1 MHLQPPEP
9 KQPGVPSR
17 AISFAKVTRSS
28 ACWSEWRYTAV
39 ELAGGT
45 RVSSVPSSPREKG
58 MSLQTDLRHRKR
70 PTPREQRAKSA
81 LKIFFLSTEVAAS
94 SGKGG
99 ERNLSIQVL
108 SASFLFNSFWL
119 CDSFPFLPR
128 CSFRCRLFPQL
139 AVRALLSLSSCYL
152 TSLCKPQTTGSTPQ
166 VFCFLV
172 IFGLLSLGPCL
183 QTLVLLKYNGK
194 RPLLI
199 LAPIYLRYRYRN
211 GLLKDR
217 RDAQVVGVARCTAAC
232 FDTSTPKF
240 LTRRPSGAACRRLAG
255 TEVEASALH
264 QPARPRPSGPP
275 RAVPAPAGF
284 YPPQH

>member
-1 MHLQPPEP
+1 
-9 KQPGVPSR
+9 
-17 AISFAKVTRSS
+17 
-28 ACWSEWRYTAV
+28 
-39 ELAGGT
+39 
-45 RVSSVPSSPREKG
+45 
-58 MSLQTDLRHRKR
+58 MSLQTNLRHRKR
-70 PTPREQRAKSA
+70 PTPREQRAKST
-81 LKIFFLSTEVAAS
+81 LQIFFLSTEVAAS
-94 SGKGG
+94 SGKRG
-99 ERNLSIQVL
+99 EWNLSVRVL

-128 CSFRCRLFPQL
+128 CSFRCRLFPPL

-166 VFCFLV
+166 ASFFFFLF
-172 IFGLLSLGPCL
+172 FGLLSLGPCL
-183 QTLVLLKYNGK
+183 QALILLKYNGR

-217 RDAQVVGVARCTAAC
+217 RDAQVVGVARCMAAC
-232 FDTSTPKF
+232 FDTSTTKF
-240 LTRRPSGAACRRLAG
+240 LTRRPSGTACRRLAG

-264 QPARPRPSGPP
+264 QPAHPRPSGPP
-275 RAVPAPAGF
+275 RAVPPPAGF